1 MGPDCRRRR
10 PCWQKMREGGLA
22 IHGLGRI
29 PGPRRTCDLRFCH
42 DATYHERP
50 IAPFATNGGL
60 QSGPLVAFPDT
71 RAQKQRNQNAR
82 QPASKQQPASGIQ
95 NEAEAWPRTPDIQN
109 AARSNHTRQA
119 FKMRLKRNHAR
130 QASKKQASQGG
141 VVRKRWHHKCAIGRQ
156 SRTRRCATMNE
167 LLRGQECL
175 RMRRAASVP
184 Q

>member
-1 MGPDCRRRR
+1 MNLPENGAMGPDCRRRR

-29 PGPRRTCDLRFCH
+29 PGPRRTYDLRFCH

-50 IAPFATNGGL
+50 IAPL
-60 QSGPLVAFPDT
+60 QRMMGCNRAPLWHFLTPERRNSAI
-71 RAQKQRNQNAR
+71 RMRGNQRQSSNQ
-82 QPASKQQPASGIQ
+82 
-95 NEAEAWPRTPDIQN
+95 
-109 AARSNHTRQA
+109 HQA
-119 FKMRLKRNHAR
+119 FKMRLKLGHAHQISKMRLGRTIHAR
-130 QASKKQASQGG
+130 RPKKQASRGG